1 MEIISYT
8 QVIHCF
14 NEIINNLY
22 RKMVN
27 LLSEDRTVYGL
38 TMYIEANEIFL
49 ENYYMEQRFIK

>member
-1 MEIISYT
+1 
-8 QVIHCF
+8 
-14 NEIINNLY
+14 
-22 RKMVN
+22 MVN